1 MHHRKGWISKRK
13 EGLFRFKLHLNN
25 GKYEKRFKTKWV
37 PENMVAFILRQEVE
51 KRKDEEHLR
60 CLIKKAV
67 K

>member
-37 PENMVAFILRQEVE
+37 PESMVHFVIQKLGE
-51 KRKDEEHLR
+51 KYKDEQ
-60 CLIKKAV
+60 A
-67 K
+67 